1 MSFTASALILTWVA
15 LLLLALVVAG
25 LVRQV
30 HALQREVPGSAA
42 RRAPQGRVGA
52 VVPPIPG
59 IDTARVRLLV
69 LLDADCS
76 ACAGLLTGI
85 EATLAPRVVREQVAL
100 LYADGTDPA
109 AAALGAPVIADAGD
123 VFSAVGATAL
133 PYGVALDADGRVAA
147 ATPVGG
153 VAQLAPLIAAAGLD
167 LPDHAHPEV
176 AQ

>member
-15 LLLLALVVAG
+15 LLLLGLVVAG

-30 HALQREVPGSAA
+30 HALQRDLPTAAA
-42 RRAPQGRVGA
+42 RRTPQGRIGA
-52 VVPPIPG
+52 VVPPIHG
-59 IDTARVRLLV
+59 IDTARVRLLL

-76 ACAGLLTGI
+76 ACAGLLAGVRT
-85 EATLAPRVVREQVAL
+85 TLSSRVVRDHIAL
-100 LYADGTDPA
+100 LYADVTDPTA
-109 AAALGAPVIADAGD
+109 AEVGAPVVAGADD
-123 VFSAVGATAL
+123 VFTAVGATAL

-153 VAQLAPLIAAAGLD
+153 VSQLLPLIAAAGLD
-167 LPDHAHPEV
+167 LPDHARPEV